1 MKANKDFTIITLP
14 DATMQEYLNIKIKE
28 HNRSLNKI
36 ILGSGYPESVYD
48 IMR

>member
-1 MKANKDFTIITLP
+1 MITKLCDLIP
-14 DATMQEYLNIKIKE
+14 RVNQEYLNVKIKE